1 MTKRFYLHLGKY
13 YSRYSMLA
21 NTLIALALAGFALL
35 GILSTA
41 LTVVMLATW
50 GGVFAG
56 LYAVGKLLDQE
67 VDDLEKVKGHMRYED
82 NGNAKCCER
91 KSTDSCVCS
100 TDDPSG

>member
-1 MTKRFYLHLGKY
+1 MNKRFYLHLGKY

-50 GGVFAG
+50 GGVFAC

-67 VDDLEKVKGHMRYED
+67 VDDLDKIKGHMRYED
-82 NGNAKCCER
+82 NGTPECCER
-91 KSTDSCVCS
+91 KAADDCVDGD
-100 TDDPSG
+100 DDPSG